1 MVVTM
6 FEVWAIS
13 AVVRL
18 AYLIWERKQRAD
30 LERRVEQLESVVKEM
45 LMRKVVGASDAVLAS
60 TQKMADSVT
69 KMMEDIQKDM
79 GDEFDGPSMN

>member
-13 AVVRL
+13 AVVSL
-18 AYLIWERKQRAD
+18 AYVIWERKQRAD
-30 LERRVEQLESVVKEM
+30 LKRRVGQLEAVTTELLRGK
-45 LMRKVVGASDAVLAS
+45 SDAILAS

-79 GDEFDGPSMN
+79 GDDFGGPSMN